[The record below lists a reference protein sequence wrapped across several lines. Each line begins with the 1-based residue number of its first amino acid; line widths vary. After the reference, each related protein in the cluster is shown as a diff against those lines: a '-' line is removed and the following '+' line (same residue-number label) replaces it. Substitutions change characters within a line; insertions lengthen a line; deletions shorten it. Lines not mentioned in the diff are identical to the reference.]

1 MCEMMT
7 IVEHLNVLLGCVL
20 ERSIPAVT
28 PVESLEDIVLVVGV
42 IGHKCDLWGLNL
54 GCRVEV
60 VL

>member
-1 MCEMMT
+1 MYEMMT

-28 PVESLEDIVLVVGV
+28 PVDRLEEVVLVVGV
-42 IGHKCDLWGLNL
+42 IGHKCELWGLISV
-54 GCRVEV
+54 CRVEV